1 MKIICIDNYCR
12 DYVGDTLICESISHE
27 YGVRIVDLLNR
38 KDNRDEFEWFMVKND
53 DYVLKIGRTPK

>member
-1 MKIICIDNYCR
+1 MKIVCIDSYCR
-12 DYVGDTLICESISHE
+12 DYVGDIPICEGISHE

-38 KDNRDEFEWFMVKND
+38 KDNRDEFEWFVVKND